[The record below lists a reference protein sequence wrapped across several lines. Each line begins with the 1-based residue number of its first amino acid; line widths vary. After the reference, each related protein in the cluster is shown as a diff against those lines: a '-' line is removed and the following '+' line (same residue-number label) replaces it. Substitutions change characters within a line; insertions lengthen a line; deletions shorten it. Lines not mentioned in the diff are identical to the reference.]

1 MNAKLADIYSKSSN
15 REDMIQGLFRA
26 MNFVHT
32 VEEMYAFVMRKFSSA
47 SENGDS
53 AEASVKNE
61 ASDTS
66 FSNSPENGTAQGAP
80 ATPPLK
86 IIQFSTPPPPSRPDE
101 HLSNLYTNKVQSL
114 HSVWILQAN
123 RRKIVS
129 DWEMEQLLC
138 VIFNGDFRY
147 PIYQLMCTLYEA
159 LTPKDDTDAYYRW
172 NPIGNMLL
180 KELLSLIDK
189 RVSEQ

>member
-1 MNAKLADIYSKSSN
+1 MNEKLAEIYQKSSN

-32 VEEMYAFVMRKFSSA
+32 VEEMYAFVMRKYSNENGSSA
-47 SENGDS
+47 ATPLKSEESG
-53 AEASVKNE
+53 
-61 ASDTS
+61 TS
-66 FSNSPENGTAQGAP
+66 MSNSPENGNVQSAP
-80 ATPPLK
+80 AAPLK
-86 IIQFSTPPPPSRPDE
+86 IIQFSTPPPPTRADE
-101 HLSNLYTNKVQSL
+101 HLANLYTNKIQAL
-114 HSVWILQAN
+114 HSVWVLQAN
-123 RRKIVS
+123 RRKIIS

-138 VIFNGDFRY
+138 VIYNGDFRY
-147 PIYQLMCTLYEA
+147 PIYQLMCTLYES
-159 LTPKDDTDAYYRW
+159 LTPKDDTEAYNKW